1 MAAAAAAAQKA
12 GEAAAAAAGAAGGG
26 KDGEFCLSDLKL
38 VVVVLGNK
46 QILDFWIQSVEGN
59 LLLTLEKTLILHHK
73 IYFFFIYFY
82 V

>member
-38 VVVVLGNK
+38 VVVVHLAISK
-46 QILDFWIQSVEGN
+46 
-59 LLLTLEKTLILHHK
+59 
-73 IYFFFIYFY
+73 Y
-82 V
+82 